1 MIISAVVAPISVCIY
16 FDVETKIGLFDLIYL
31 PLCSAVTL
39 CVLHFCDWA
48 LYNLPLP
55 TFLKIMISRRNIR
68 VKVMQAI
75 YALDAY
81 SMSPT
86 EVEKGETMPSLEE
99 NEKNGIRVLVE
110 KIHRSSDLFSL
121 MLLYISK
128 VAQFSEIN
136 ARQRASKYLPTD
148 EDKVVNTKI
157 AGNTFLW
164 DMLGNT
170 TFQEKVKEDKLERFI
185 DEEWVKK
192 IYGSLIKSEEYQQY
206 TNEQNRTNAAEKQIM
221 QHIWRKEML
230 ENEDFMEHVG
240 DEWAGWED
248 DKEMVVM
255 LIENYFR
262 SHKNVNFLQ
271 FISSEKREYAYSL
284 LKTVLQK
291 DEHIMELIKPKLK
304 NWDAERVAIID
315 LILLKMGVAELLYF
329 PTIPTKVTI
338 NEYIEIAKN
347 YSTPQSGQFV
357 NGVLDNLLKELTSEN
372 KIRKIE
378 RTK

>member
-1 MIISAVVAPISVCIY
+1 MRIVCT
-16 FDVETKIGLFDLIYL
+16 E
-31 PLCSAVTL
+31 
-39 CVLHFCDWA
+39 FCHWA

-81 SMSPT
+81 TMSPS
-86 EVEKGETMPSLEE
+86 EVEKGEVTPTLEE

-110 KIHRSSDLFSL
+110 KIQRSSDLFSL
-121 MLLYISK
+121 MLLYVSK

-192 IYGSLIKSEEYQQY
+192 IYQSLLKSETYQEY
-206 TNEQNRTNAAEKQIM
+206 TAEQSRTNAAEKQIM

-230 ENEDFMEHVG
+230 ENEDFMEHIG
-240 DEWAGWED
+240 DEWSGWED

-255 LIENYFR
+255 LVENYFR

-357 NGVLDNLLKELTSEN
+357 NGVLDNLLKELVSAN

>member
-1 MIISAVVAPISVCIY
+1 
-16 FDVETKIGLFDLIYL
+16 
-31 PLCSAVTL
+31 
-39 CVLHFCDWA
+39 
-48 LYNLPLP
+48 
-55 TFLKIMISRRNIR
+55 
-68 VKVMQAI
+68 MQAI

-81 SMSPT
+81 AVTPAET
-86 EVEKGETMPSLEE
+86 QKGDIGPSAAE
-99 NEKNGIRVLVE
+99 NEKNGIRLLVE
-110 KIHRSSDLFSL
+110 KIQRSSDLFSL

-128 VAQFSEIN
+128 VAQYSETS
-136 ARQRASKYLPTD
+136 ARQQASKYLPTQ
-148 EDKVVNTKI
+148 EDLDVNTKI

-164 DMLGNT
+164 DLLGNT

-192 IYGSLIKSEEYQQY
+192 IYRSLVNADLYKEY
-206 TNEQNRTNAAEKQIM
+206 TTEQSRNAATEKQIM
-221 QHIWRKEML
+221 QHIWKKEIL
-230 ENEDFMEHVG
+230 DNEDFQEYIG
-240 DEWAGWED
+240 DEWSGWED

-255 LIENYFR
+255 LVENYFR

-271 FISSEKREYAYSL
+271 FISAEKREYAYSL

-291 DEHIMELIKPKLK
+291 EEHLMELIRPKLK

-315 LILLKMGVAELLYF
+315 MILLKMGVAELLYF

-357 NGVLDNLLKELTSEN
+357 NGVLDNLLKELTTAN
-372 KIRKIE
+372 KIRKID

>member
-1 MIISAVVAPISVCIY
+1 
-16 FDVETKIGLFDLIYL
+16 
-31 PLCSAVTL
+31 
-39 CVLHFCDWA
+39 
-48 LYNLPLP
+48 
-55 TFLKIMISRRNIR
+55 
-68 VKVMQAI
+68 MQAI

-81 SMSPT
+81 SMSPS
-86 EVEKGETMPSLEE
+86 EVEKGEITPTLEE

-110 KIHRSSDLFSL
+110 KIQRSSDLFSL

-185 DEEWVKK
+185 DEEWTKK
-192 IYGSLIKSEEYQQY
+192 IYQSLLKSEAYQEY
-206 TNEQNRTNAAEKQIM
+206 TAEQSRTNAAEKQIM

-240 DEWAGWED
+240 DEWSGWED

-255 LIENYFR
+255 LVENYFR

-357 NGVLDNLLKELTSEN
+357 NGVLDNLLKELVSAN

>member
-1 MIISAVVAPISVCIY
+1 
-16 FDVETKIGLFDLIYL
+16 
-31 PLCSAVTL
+31 
-39 CVLHFCDWA
+39 
-48 LYNLPLP
+48 
-55 TFLKIMISRRNIR
+55 
-68 VKVMQAI
+68 MQSL
-75 YALDAY
+75 YALGAY
-81 SMSPT
+81 ALTPSEKEKDPT
-86 EVEKGETMPSLEE
+86 APSLEDDQ
-99 NEKNGIRVLVE
+99 KNGVKILVE
-110 KIHRSSDLFSL
+110 KVQRSSDMFAL
-121 MLLYISK
+121 MLMYVSR
-128 VAQFSEIN
+128 VAQFSETN
-136 ARQRASKYLPTD
+136 ARQRASKYLPTE
-148 EDKVVNTKI
+148 EDKQVNTKI

-164 DMLGNT
+164 ELLENT
-170 TFQEKVKEDKLERFI
+170 TFQEKIKEDKLERFI

-192 IYGSLIKSEEYQQY
+192 IYQNLIKSEAYLQY
-206 TNEQNRTNAAEKQIM
+206 IAEQSRSNAAEKQIL

-230 ENEDFMEHVG
+230 ENEDFQEYVH
-240 DEWAGWED
+240 DEWSGWED

-255 LIENYFR
+255 LLENYFR

-284 LKTVLQK
+284 LKTVLER
-291 DEHIMELIKPKLK
+291 DEQLMELVKPKLK
-304 NWDAERVAIID
+304 NWDAERVAQID

-357 NGVLDNLLKELTSEN
+357 NGVLDNLLKELTTAN

>member
-1 MIISAVVAPISVCIY
+1 
-16 FDVETKIGLFDLIYL
+16 
-31 PLCSAVTL
+31 
-39 CVLHFCDWA
+39 
-48 LYNLPLP
+48 
-55 TFLKIMISRRNIR
+55 
-68 VKVMQAI
+68 MQAI

-81 SMSPT
+81 SLAPSEAKSGVPA
-86 EVEKGETMPSLEE
+86 SLEE
-99 NEKNGIRVLVE
+99 SEKTGIKVLVE
-110 KIHRSSDLFSL
+110 KIHRSSDLFAL

-128 VAQFSEIN
+128 VAQFSETN
-136 ARQRASKYLPTD
+136 ARQRASKYLPTQ
-148 EDKVVNTKI
+148 EDLEVNTKI

-164 DMLGNT
+164 ELLGNT
-170 TFQEKVKEDKLERFI
+170 TFQEKVKEDKLEHLI
-185 DEEWVKK
+185 DDEKVKK
-192 IYGSLIKSEEYQQY
+192 IYQSLVTSEAYQQY
-206 TNEQNRTNAAEKQIM
+206 TAEQSRSNAAEKQIM

-230 ENEDFMEHVG
+230 ENEDFQEYVA
-240 DEWAGWED
+240 DEWSGWED

-255 LIENYFR
+255 LVDNYFR
-262 SHKNVNFLQ
+262 SPKNVNFLQ
-271 FISSEKREYAYSL
+271 FISAEKREYAYTL

-291 DEHIMELIKPKLK
+291 EEHIMELIRPKLK

-315 LILLKMGVAELLYF
+315 MILLKMGVSELLYF

-357 NGVLDNLLKELTSEN
+357 NGVLDNLLKELLSAN

>member
-1 MIISAVVAPISVCIY
+1 
-16 FDVETKIGLFDLIYL
+16 
-31 PLCSAVTL
+31 
-39 CVLHFCDWA
+39 
-48 LYNLPLP
+48 
-55 TFLKIMISRRNIR
+55 
-68 VKVMQAI
+68 MQAI

-81 SMSPT
+81 SVSPADASGT
-86 EVEKGETMPSLEE
+86 AAAISPEE
-99 NEKNGIRVLVE
+99 NEKNGIKVLVE
-110 KIHRSSDLFSL
+110 KIQRSSDLFSL

-128 VAQFSEIN
+128 VAQFSETS
-136 ARQRASKYLPTD
+136 ARQRASKYLPTQAD
-148 EDKVVNTKI
+148 LEVNTKI

-164 DMLGNT
+164 ELLGNT

-185 DEEWVKK
+185 DEERVKK
-192 IYGSLIKSEEYQQY
+192 IYQSLVTSEAYQQY
-206 TNEQNRTNAAEKQIM
+206 TSEQSRNNASEKQIM
-221 QHIWRKEML
+221 QHIWRKEMF
-230 ENEDFMEHVG
+230 ENEDFQEYVT
-240 DEWAGWED
+240 DEWSGWED

-255 LIENYFR
+255 LVDNYFR
-262 SHKNVNFLQ
+262 SPKNVNFLQ

-291 DEHIMELIKPKLK
+291 EEHIMELIRPKLK

-315 LILLKMGVAELLYF
+315 MILLKMGLAELLYF

-357 NGVLDNLLKELTSEN
+357 NGVLDNLLKELLAAN

>member
-1 MIISAVVAPISVCIY
+1 
-16 FDVETKIGLFDLIYL
+16 
-31 PLCSAVTL
+31 
-39 CVLHFCDWA
+39 
-48 LYNLPLP
+48 
-55 TFLKIMISRRNIR
+55 
-68 VKVMQAI
+68 
-75 YALDAY
+75 
-81 SMSPT
+81 
-86 EVEKGETMPSLEE
+86 
-99 NEKNGIRVLVE
+99 
-110 KIHRSSDLFSL
+110 
-121 MLLYISK
+121 
-128 VAQFSEIN
+128 
-136 ARQRASKYLPTD
+136 
-148 EDKVVNTKI
+148 VVNTKI

-164 DMLGNT
+164 DLLGNT

-192 IYGSLIKSEEYQQY
+192 IYQSLLKSEAYQEY
-206 TNEQNRTNAAEKQIM
+206 TTEQSRTNAAEKQIM

-230 ENEDFMEHVG
+230 ENENFMEHVG
-240 DEWAGWED
+240 DEWSGWED

-255 LIENYFR
+255 LVENYFR

-357 NGVLDNLLKELTSEN
+357 NGVLDNLLKELMSAN

>member
-1 MIISAVVAPISVCIY
+1 
-16 FDVETKIGLFDLIYL
+16 
-31 PLCSAVTL
+31 
-39 CVLHFCDWA
+39 
-48 LYNLPLP
+48 
-55 TFLKIMISRRNIR
+55 
-68 VKVMQAI
+68 MQAI

-81 SMSPT
+81 SVTPSDAASKGVAASP
-86 EVEKGETMPSLEE
+86 EE
-99 NEKNGIRVLVE
+99 NEKNGIKVLVE
-110 KIHRSSDLFSL
+110 KIQRSSDLFAL

-128 VAQFSEIN
+128 VAQFSETS
-136 ARQRASKYLPTD
+136 ARQRASKYLPTQ
-148 EDKVVNTKI
+148 EDLEVNTKI

-164 DMLGNT
+164 EILGNT

-185 DEEWVKK
+185 EEERVKK
-192 IYGSLIKSEEYQQY
+192 IYQNLVASEAYRQY
-206 TNEQNRTNAAEKQIM
+206 TSEQSRSQASEKQIM
-221 QHIWRKEML
+221 QYIWRKELL
-230 ENEDFMEHVG
+230 ENDDFQEYIA
-240 DEWAGWED
+240 DEWSGWED

-255 LIENYFR
+255 LIDNYFR
-262 SHKNVNFLQ
+262 SPKNVNFLQ

-291 DEHIMELIKPKLK
+291 EDYIMELIRPKLK

-315 LILLKMGVAELLYF
+315 MILLKMGVSELLYF

-357 NGVLDNLLKELTSEN
+357 NGVLDNLLKELLSAN

>member
-1 MIISAVVAPISVCIY
+1 
-16 FDVETKIGLFDLIYL
+16 
-31 PLCSAVTL
+31 
-39 CVLHFCDWA
+39 
-48 LYNLPLP
+48 
-55 TFLKIMISRRNIR
+55 
-68 VKVMQAI
+68 MQAI

-81 SMSPT
+81 AITPAESQ
-86 EVEKGETMPSLEE
+86 KGDIGPSAEE
-99 NEKNGIRVLVE
+99 NEKNGIRLLVE
-110 KIHRSSDLFSL
+110 KIQRSSDLFSL

-128 VAQFSEIN
+128 VAQYSETS
-136 ARQRASKYLPTD
+136 ARQRASKYLPTQ
-148 EDKVVNTKI
+148 EDLEVNTKI

-164 DMLGNT
+164 DLLGNT

-192 IYGSLIKSEEYQQY
+192 IYRSLVNADLYKEY
-206 TNEQNRTNAAEKQIM
+206 TAEQSRNAATEKQIM
-221 QHIWRKEML
+221 QHIWKKEIL
-230 ENEDFMEHVG
+230 DNEDFQEYIG
-240 DEWAGWED
+240 DEWSGWED

-255 LIENYFR
+255 LVENYFR

-271 FISSEKREYAYSL
+271 FISAEKREYAYSL

-291 DEHIMELIKPKLK
+291 EEHLMELIRPKLK

-315 LILLKMGVAELLYF
+315 MILLKMGVAELLYF

-357 NGVLDNLLKELTSEN
+357 NGVLDNLLKELTTAN
-372 KIRKIE
+372 KIRKID

>member
-1 MIISAVVAPISVCIY
+1 
-16 FDVETKIGLFDLIYL
+16 
-31 PLCSAVTL
+31 
-39 CVLHFCDWA
+39 
-48 LYNLPLP
+48 
-55 TFLKIMISRRNIR
+55 
-68 VKVMQAI
+68 MQSI

-81 SMSPT
+81 SVAPGENEPEGGIPT
-86 EVEKGETMPSLEE
+86 LEE
-99 NEKNGIRVLVE
+99 LEKNGIRVLVE
-110 KIHRSSDLFSL
+110 KIQRSSDLFAL

-128 VAQFSEIN
+128 VAQFAETN
-136 ARQRASKYLPTD
+136 ARQRASKYLPTEAD
-148 EDKVVNTKI
+148 MQVSTKI

-164 DMLGNT
+164 ELLENA

-192 IYGSLIKSEEYQQY
+192 MYQQLTQSEGY
-206 TNEQNRTNAAEKQIM
+206 QEYIEEQSRSAAAEKQILL
-221 QHIWRKEML
+221 QIWRKEMI
-230 ENEDFMEHVG
+230 ESEDFQEYIG
-240 DEWAGWED
+240 DEWSGWED

-255 LIENYFR
+255 LVENYFR
-262 SHKNVNFLQ
+262 NHKNVNFLQ
-271 FISSEKREYAYSL
+271 FISAEKREYAYSL

-291 DEHIMELIKPKLK
+291 DDYCMELIKPKLK
-304 NWDAERVAIID
+304 NWDADRVALID

-357 NGVLDNLLKELTSEN
+357 NGVLDNLLKELTAEN

>member
-1 MIISAVVAPISVCIY
+1 
-16 FDVETKIGLFDLIYL
+16 
-31 PLCSAVTL
+31 
-39 CVLHFCDWA
+39 
-48 LYNLPLP
+48 
-55 TFLKIMISRRNIR
+55 
-68 VKVMQAI
+68 MQSI

-81 SMSPT
+81 SVSP
-86 EVEKGETMPSLEE
+86 GEQEQGAVAQSLEE
-99 NEKNGIRVLVE
+99 QEKSGIRVLVE
-110 KIHRSSDLFSL
+110 KIQRSSDLFAL
-121 MLLYISK
+121 MLLYVSK
-128 VAQFSEIN
+128 VAQFAETN
-136 ARQRASKYLPTD
+136 ARQRASKYLPTE
-148 EDKVVNTKI
+148 EDKQVSTKI

-164 DMLGNT
+164 ELLENT

-192 IYGSLIKSEEYQQY
+192 MYQQLIKSDVYQEY
-206 TNEQNRTNAAEKQIM
+206 TAEQSRNNVAEKQILM
-221 QHIWRKEML
+221 HIWRKEMI
-230 ENEDFMEHVG
+230 ENEDFQEYIG
-240 DEWAGWED
+240 DEWSGWED

-255 LIENYFR
+255 LVENYFR

-291 DEHIMELIKPKLK
+291 DDYCMELIKPKLK

-315 LILLKMGVAELLYF
+315 LILLKMGVAELLFF

-347 YSTPQSGQFV
+347 YSTPQSGRFV
-357 NGVLDNLLKELTSEN
+357 NGVLDNLLKELTAGN